1 MSQNPQGSYGQS
13 GYTQP
18 GQPGGSGPQ
27 DRTQAG
33 VPQRLTPPEGAA
45 VLTLEAPAPPPVV
58 QATQAPELAPP
69 VTEEQ
74 RPALDAKVN
83 QFMGAIMAE
92 QSGSPEFSRQ
102 ADAVRSRGDA
112 DIRRAAEMSN
122 RLLETPLNEMKTG
135 GLSDVSKVSSTLVEL
150 RRIIED
156 LDPSEVGAQKKF
168 LGIIPFGDK
177 IQDYFRKYQSSQKHL
192 NAILHSLRS
201 GQDELTKDNVSLNME
216 KQQLWDTMNRLNQ
229 YIYLAEQLD
238 NQLSAAI
245 AELQVTDPMKADAL
259 NKDVLFYVRQKHQD
273 LLTQLAVSIQGY
285 LAIDVIIK
293 NNAELIKGVDRASTT
308 TVSALRTAVITAQ
321 ALGNQKLVLDQITA
335 LNVTTSGLIERTS
348 EMLRDNSVTIQQQAA
363 SSTVSIEALQK
374 AFANVYQTMDS
385 IDSFKIEALNTM
397 SQTIGTLEAEV
408 SKSRPTSERARSRT
422 TGGGSP
428 KASPALRT
436 TTSAEVCTTD
446 RRKRWGCSRGCGATT
461 TNRLSREP

>member
-1 MSQNPQGSYGQS
+1 MSQNSQGAYGPPG
-13 GYTQP
+13 GYAQP
-18 GQPGGSGPQ
+18 GQPSQPGPQ
-27 DRTQAG
+27 DRSPA
-33 VPQRLTPPEGAA
+33 VAPPRLNPPEGAA
-45 VLTLEAPAPPPVV
+45 VLTLQAPAPPPVV
-58 QATQAPELAPP
+58 QATQAPQMAPP
-69 VTEEQ
+69 VSEEQ
-74 RPALDAKVN
+74 RPVLDAKVN
-83 QFMGAIMAE
+83 QFMGAIMSE
-92 QSGSPEFSRQ
+92 ESGSPEFSRQ
-102 ADAVRSRGDA
+102 ADAVRSMGDA

-135 GLSDVSKVSSTLVEL
+135 GLSDVSKVSGTLVEL
-150 RRIIED
+150 RRIIEE

-168 LGIIPFGDK
+168 LGLIPFGDK
-177 IQDYFRKYQSSQKHL
+177 VQDYFRKYQSSQNHL
-192 NAILHSLRS
+192 NAILHALRS

-238 NQLSAAI
+238 SQLSGAI
-245 AELQVTDPMKADAL
+245 AELQVSDPMKADAL

-335 LNVTTSGLIERTS
+335 LNATTSGLIERTS

-363 SSTVSIEALQK
+363 SSTISVESLQK

-385 IDSFKIEALNTM
+385 IDSFKIEALNNM
-397 SQTIGTLEAEV
+397 SQTIGTLETEV
-408 SKSRPTSERARSRT
+408 AKSRAYLERARQSDSRRGLAEGIT
-422 TGGGSP
+422 STP
-428 KASPALRT
+428 NYDLR
-436 TTSAEVCTTD
+436 
-446 RRKRWGCSRGCGATT
+446 
-461 TNRLSREP
+461 

>member
-1 MSQNPQGSYGQS
+1 MSQNLQGAYGPPG
-13 GYTQP
+13 GYAQP
-18 GQPGGSGPQ
+18 GQPSQTGPQ
-27 DRTQAG
+27 DLSQAG
-33 VPQRLTPPEGAA
+33 VPPRLSPPEGAA
-45 VLTLEAPAPPPVV
+45 VLTLQAPAPPPVV
-58 QATQAPELAPP
+58 QITQAPQMAPP

-74 RPALDAKVN
+74 RPVLDSKVT
-83 QFMGAIMAE
+83 QFMGAIMSE
-92 QSGSPEFSRQ
+92 ESGSPEFSRQ
-102 ADAVRSRGDA
+102 ADAVRSMGDA

-122 RLLETPLNEMKTG
+122 RLLDTPINEMKTG
-135 GLSDVSKVSSTLVEL
+135 GLSEVSKVSSTLLEL

-156 LDPSEVGAQKKF
+156 LDPGEVGTQKKF

-192 NAILHSLRS
+192 NAILHALRS

-238 NQLSAAI
+238 SRLSGAI

-335 LNVTTSGLIERTS
+335 LNATTAGLIERTS

-363 SSTVSIEALQK
+363 SSTVSVESLQK

-397 SQTIGTLEAEV
+397 SQTIGTLETEV
-408 SKSRPTSERARSRT
+408 AKSRAYLERARQSDERR
-422 TGGGSP
+422 GLAEGI
-428 KASPALRT
+428 
-436 TTSAEVCTTD
+436 TSTPNYD
-446 RRKRWGCSRGCGATT
+446 LG
-461 TNRLSREP
+461 

>member
-1 MSQNPQGSYGQS
+1 MSQNSQGAYGPPG
-13 GYTQP
+13 GYAQP
-18 GQPGGSGPQ
+18 GQPSQPGPQ
-27 DRTQAG
+27 DRSPA
-33 VPQRLTPPEGAA
+33 VAPPRLNPPEGAA
-45 VLTLEAPAPPPVV
+45 VLTLQAPAPPPVV
-58 QATQAPELAPP
+58 QATQAPQMAPP
-69 VTEEQ
+69 VSEEQ
-74 RPALDAKVN
+74 RPVLDAKVN
-83 QFMGAIMAE
+83 QFMGAIMSE
-92 QSGSPEFSRQ
+92 ESGSPEFSRQ
-102 ADAVRSRGDA
+102 ADAVRSMGDA

-122 RLLETPLNEMKTG
+122 RLLDTPLNEMKTG
-135 GLSDVSKVSSTLVEL
+135 GLSDVSKVSGTLVEL
-150 RRIIED
+150 RRTIEE

-168 LGIIPFGDK
+168 LGLIPFGDK
-177 IQDYFRKYQSSQKHL
+177 VQDYFRKYQSSQNHL
-192 NAILHSLRS
+192 NAILHALRS

-238 NQLSAAI
+238 SQLSGAI
-245 AELQVTDPMKADAL
+245 AELQVSDPMKADAL

-335 LNVTTSGLIERTS
+335 LNATTSGLIERTS

-363 SSTVSIEALQK
+363 SSTISVESLQK

-385 IDSFKIEALNTM
+385 IDSFKIEALNNM
-397 SQTIGTLEAEV
+397 SQTIGTLETEV
-408 SKSRPTSERARSRT
+408 AKSRAYLERARQSDSRRGLAEGIT
-422 TGGGSP
+422 STP
-428 KASPALRT
+428 NYDLR
-436 TTSAEVCTTD
+436 
-446 RRKRWGCSRGCGATT
+446 
-461 TNRLSREP
+461 